1 MPRKK
6 DEKKKDKKANSSQ
19 EVRTPRIRK
28 CHYCEQKT
36 EPAYTDTAAL
46 KRFTS
51 DRAKIVPSQRS
62 GACSKHQRRVA
73 KHIKYARHLALMPFI
88 NKI

>member
-6 DEKKKDKKANSSQ
+6 DDKKKDKKNTSPS

-28 CHYCEQKT
+28 CLFCEQKS
-36 EPAYTDTAAL
+36 EPTYTDTAAL

-62 GACSKHQRRVA
+62 GACSKHQRRIS